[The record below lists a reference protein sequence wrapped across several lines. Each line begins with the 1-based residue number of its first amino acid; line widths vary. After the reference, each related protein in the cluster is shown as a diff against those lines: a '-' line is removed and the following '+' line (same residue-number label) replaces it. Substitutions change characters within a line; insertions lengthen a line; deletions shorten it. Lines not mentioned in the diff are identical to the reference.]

1 MGSTTDTQFRPDIQ
15 GLRGVAVLLVIIYH
29 TKLALP
35 GGYLGVD
42 IFFVISGFVITQM
55 LLRELQSSNTINLKA
70 FFSRRIKR
78 ILPALCVVTCFTL
91 LLSLIILSPFGEQQK
106 AIGASR
112 ATTMFF
118 ANFHFLLSDTYTELT
133 TNPFRQMWSLGVE
146 EQFYLIFP
154 FLLLLIYQL
163 TKKLNKYFVTV
174 MWALVVLLSISVR
187 YFKPAQQDKIL
198 SDTFKRDLPLSEFE
212 FYLTTH
218 RIWEFLLGAAAAYF
232 VAEKFCVR
240 RPKTKYL
247 GTSGLAIILFS
258 SVFFTDND
266 SYHSFN
272 NLLPCIG
279 VTFIIVGGDGLATKL
294 LTSAPIR
301 WFGEISYSLYLWHW
315 PLFVFLVILFP
326 DAGLIGFSAACMV
339 SVLVAFWSFR
349 FIESPFRLGTT
360 SFAKSTRSVL
370 VLAILLPLCMSAL
383 QQASIPYQKSIY
395 DTYNYTNNRKELAS
409 QKLRC
414 ADTWLT
420 TRLIDRC
427 TILAPKSKES
437 VLLIGDSQ
445 AESFSDGVVEASQ
458 QLKLNATLYTFA
470 SCPVMDLKNKFRDL
484 ACPSS
489 KKMMELIY
497 ESRPTYLVVSN
508 ALVPY
513 LADDNCPMR
522 QNLECAKSRTDRI
535 NDWFKAFT
543 SLSNYLESIEQKTI
557 FIMQTPYLGFDS
569 RGLSLIDKLT
579 GVSSEQSHQDT
590 MVEQEIFESRIK
602 TISTNLKHLSIIYPS
617 RTICQNIS
625 CRPETK
631 EQRGWFRDA
640 GHLSKAG
647 SLQLTAEIKLA
658 IQHFPS

>member
-1 MGSTTDTQFRPDIQ
+1 
-15 GLRGVAVLLVIIYH
+15 
-29 TKLALP
+29 
-35 GGYLGVD
+35 
-42 IFFVISGFVITQM
+42 
-55 LLRELQSSNTINLKA
+55 
-70 FFSRRIKR
+70 
-78 ILPALCVVTCFTL
+78 
-91 LLSLIILSPFGEQQK
+91 
-106 AIGASR
+106 
-112 ATTMFF
+112 
-118 ANFHFLLSDTYTELT
+118 
-133 TNPFRQMWSLGVE
+133 
-146 EQFYLIFP
+146 
-154 FLLLLIYQL
+154 
-163 TKKLNKYFVTV
+163 
-174 MWALVVLLSISVR
+174 
-187 YFKPAQQDKIL
+187 
-198 SDTFKRDLPLSEFE
+198 
-212 FYLTTH
+212 
-218 RIWEFLLGAAAAYF
+218 
-232 VAEKFCVR
+232 
-240 RPKTKYL
+240 
-247 GTSGLAIILFS
+247 
-258 SVFFTDND
+258 
-266 SYHSFN
+266 
-272 NLLPCIG
+272 
-279 VTFIIVGGDGLATKL
+279 
-294 LTSAPIR
+294 
-301 WFGEISYSLYLWHW
+301 
-315 PLFVFLVILFP
+315 
-326 DAGLIGFSAACMV
+326 
-339 SVLVAFWSFR
+339 
-349 FIESPFRLGTT
+349 
-360 SFAKSTRSVL
+360 
-370 VLAILLPLCMSAL
+370 MSAL

-557 FIMQTPYLGFDS
+557 FIMQTPYLGFGS

-590 MVEQEIFESRIK
+590 MVEQEIFESRLK
-602 TISTNLKHLSIIYPS
+602 TISANLKYLNIIYPS

-625 CRPETK
+625 CSPETK